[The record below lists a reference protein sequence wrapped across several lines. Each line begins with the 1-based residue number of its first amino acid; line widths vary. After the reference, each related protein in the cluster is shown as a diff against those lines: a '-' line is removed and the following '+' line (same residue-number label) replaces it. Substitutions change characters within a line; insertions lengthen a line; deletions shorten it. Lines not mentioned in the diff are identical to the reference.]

1 MLSQIPQWVAL
12 YTNSRAEKRVAE
24 LLEQQ
29 GYECYLPIIER
40 RHKWSDR
47 YKMVKEPLF
56 RSYVFARLINTDVDN
71 IRKIQGVCMI
81 VAFGGEIVTIPEDQ
95 IDAVRRLVE
104 SKEELTVMESS
115 AMKKGAK
122 VKITEGQF
130 AGMVGTLVSNCKDG
144 NFEVRIDAIGLSLV
158 TRMDRLLL
166 KPLVSR
172 RRVAAGS

>member
-1 MLSQIPQWVAL
+1 MLSNIPQWVAL

-29 GYECYLPIIER
+29 GYECYLPIVER

-56 RSYVFARLINTDVDN
+56 RSYVFAKIKNTDVDA
-71 IRKIQGVCMI
+71 IRRIQGVCLI
-81 VAFGGEIVTIPEDQ
+81 VAFGGVIVTIPEDQ
-95 IDAVRRLVE
+95 IDAVRRLVA

-122 VKITEGQF
+122 VRIVEGQF
-130 AGMVGTLVSNCKDG
+130 AGMTGTLVSNCKDG
-144 NFEVRIDAIGLSLV
+144 NFAVRIDAIGLSLV

-166 KPLVSR
+166 KPV
-172 RRVAAGS
+172 VKTQKK